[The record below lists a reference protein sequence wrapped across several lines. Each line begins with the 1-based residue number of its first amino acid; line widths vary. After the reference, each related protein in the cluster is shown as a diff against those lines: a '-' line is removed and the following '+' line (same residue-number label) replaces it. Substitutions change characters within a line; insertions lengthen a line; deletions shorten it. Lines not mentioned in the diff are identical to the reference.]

1 MNKLLELLRHGL
13 SYVVPLTR
21 RLPSEHSGWLEVTL
35 HRGHKELNTAE
46 ANYSYGS
53 LERVLRYGLLFAPT
67 AAHEPALV
75 LGLGGGSVIKLLRQ
89 ERGLTAPITAVE
101 LDAAIIRV
109 AATEFG
115 VRADAQLHII
125 CADALAWVAQAPAAA
140 FGLVVVDLFLG
151 LELPAGLH
159 EASFWWHLHRVL
171 RPGGYVVFNLLMTTE
186 LWPNGQELPA
196 FLAGLGFE
204 VKDMEVE
211 TYNRLLVLHKPS
223 A

>member
-53 LERVLRYGLLFAPT
+53 LERVLRYGLLFAPIG
-67 AAHEPALV
+67 AQEPALV

-89 ERGLTAPITAVE
+89 ERGLTAPITALE
-101 LDAAIIRV
+101 LDAAVIEV

-115 VRADAQLHII
+115 VRPDAQLRII

-159 EASFWWHLHRVL
+159 EAGFWRHLHRVL

-186 LWPNGQELPA
+186 LWPDGQELPE

-204 VKDMEVE
+204 VKDLEVE
-211 TYNRLLVLHKPS
+211 TYNRLLVLRKPS
-223 A
+223 V

>member
-1 MNKLLELLRHGL
+1 MNKLLELLRRGL

-35 HRGHKELNTAE
+35 HRGHKELNTDQ

-67 AAHEPALV
+67 KPTDPALV

-115 VRADAQLHII
+115 VRADAQLRII

-159 EASFWWHLHRVL
+159 EAGFWRHLHRVL
-171 RPGGYVVFNLLMTTE
+171 RPGGYVVFNLLTTTE
-186 LWPNGQELPA
+186 LWPDGQELPE
-196 FLAGLGFE
+196 FLDGLGFE

-211 TYNRLLVLHKPS
+211 TYNRLLVLRKLT